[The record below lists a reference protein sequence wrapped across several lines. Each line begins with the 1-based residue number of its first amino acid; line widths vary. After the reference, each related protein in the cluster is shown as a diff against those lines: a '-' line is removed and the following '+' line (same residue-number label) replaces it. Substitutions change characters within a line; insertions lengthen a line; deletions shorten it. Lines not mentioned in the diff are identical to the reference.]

1 MFNGKDGA
9 TLIAEEREEQ
19 KTQWSNEHD
28 DDHDAGELE
37 LAAVALIFLDKDP
50 GSAVGCWPWEPK
62 RLDGYVEKGRVQQL
76 ITAGAL
82 IAAELDRELRQ
93 LGY

>member
-1 MFNGKDGA
+1 MYNGKDGA

-19 KTQWSNEHD
+19 KAMWSNEHD
-28 DDHDAGELE
+28 DAHDAGELE

-50 GSAVGCWPWEPK
+50 GSAEQCWPWATAS
-62 RLDGYVEKGRVQQL
+62 LDRHVEKGRVQQL

-93 LGY
+93 MGY